1 MTEPLPGRVIRDLHA
16 KSLDFMEFARMI
28 EEKHGIKKSKVR
40 GNGRKDSPTHHRLG
54 ANVNLRVMRGAGGQP
69 DVCVGSPV
77 EDAAANEDAAQAA
90 VRDQVPVPDGVSQE
104 LSTRSV
110 CTGG

>member
-1 MTEPLPGRVIRDLHA
+1 MTEPLPGAVIRDLHA
-16 KSLDFMEFARMI
+16 KSEGFMDFARKI
-28 EEKHGIKKSKVR
+28 EEKHGITKSKVR

-54 ANVNLRVMRGAGGQP
+54 ANVNLRVMRGAGSES

-90 VRDQVPVPDGVSQE
+90 VCDQVPVPDGVSQE

-110 CTGG
+110 CSRG